1 MCIFFS
7 RTGKLSRT
15 PSPRPLSLPDDD
27 QEPQEV
33 TSSSDASKDDP
44 DNATSPKSTTSSS
57 DGRDS
62 KRARLEG
69 SCNCEDLR
77 GVNCYLETKELWE
90 KFHDLGTEMIITK
103 TGR

>member
-1 MCIFFS
+1 M
-7 RTGKLSRT
+7 
-15 PSPRPLSLPDDD
+15 
-27 QEPQEV
+27 

-44 DNATSPKSTTSSS
+44 DNATSTTSSS

-77 GVNCYLETKELWE
+77 GVTCYLETKELWE